1 LASLDLK
8 ANYEKVCKNADGKFT
23 QRNADGTTKIMDK
36 YGLTQTLPICIYMK
50 SIIYIKQVR

>member
-1 LASLDLK
+1 
-8 ANYEKVCKNADGKFT
+8 
-23 QRNADGTTKIMDK
+23 MDK